1 MFALSDRR
9 RTRPS
14 GVEPLNQRADAQ
26 TAPFRAGATHAV
38 HFRPV
43 AVAYVQDQVVSDG
56 GEVSNRLR
64 RPAGKSADRRGR
76 SDRQRASIPG
86 GRLAG
91 AAIAPGLARKSAD
104 PRLSIADSFPDL
116 ARGDARL
123 ADRGIRS
130 LRSSTPRRSRCG
142 RRRTPVQH
150 VVIRMIKFEC
160 PRSWIAAWETQVL
173 QPKQKELPP
182 LRQSCI

>member
-1 MFALSDRR
+1 MLD
-9 RTRPS
+9 
-14 GVEPLNQRADAQ
+14 
-26 TAPFRAGATHAV
+26 APFRAGATHAV

-64 RPAGKSADRRGR
+64 RPAGKSGDRRGR

-86 GRLAG
+86 GRPAG
-91 AAIAPGLARKSAD
+91 AAIAPGLARKSAN

-160 PRSWIAAWETQVL
+160 PRLLDCSLGKRRSCSQSRKSYRHCGNLVSDHIACSVYVRET
-173 QPKQKELPP
+173 
-182 LRQSCI
+182 